1 MHLGGC
7 SHFWESGWQGSPSGT
22 EVLASGQG
30 RNWVEHHLDTQ
41 GSGPGLFYRQKGLYS
56 VLTAPVTLHSMWLE
70 VGVRAEAE
78 EIQTLRNSVPEHG
91 VSENKLEQ
99 GTAELLSGLN
109 AQCVYNSGGCG
120 KHALRPQQFLS
131 ESWTQCR
138 VCKIPV
144 RVSSRGLFCYPDGGL
159 GL

>member
-1 MHLGGC
+1 M
-7 SHFWESGWQGSPSGT
+7 
-22 EVLASGQG
+22 LASCQG
-30 RNWVEHHLDTQ
+30 RNWVEHHLDAQ
-41 GSGPGLFYRQKGLYS
+41 GSAPGLFYRQKGLYS

-78 EIQTLRNSVPEHG
+78 RKSDSEEFSTRTG

-131 ESWTQCR
+131 ESRTQCC

-144 RVSSRGLFCYPDGGL
+144 RVSSGGLFCYPDGGL

>member
-1 MHLGGC
+1 M
-7 SHFWESGWQGSPSGT
+7 
-22 EVLASGQG
+22 
-30 RNWVEHHLDTQ
+30 
-41 GSGPGLFYRQKGLYS
+41 
-56 VLTAPVTLHSMWLE
+56 LTAPVTLHSMWLE

-78 EIQTLRNSVPEHG
+78 EMQTVRNSVPEPD

-131 ESWTQCR
+131 ESRTQCS

-144 RVSSRGLFCYPDGGL
+144 RVSSGVCSVTQMEALASKDSVGMLTPLQSACPPLFPTGHRVLGGPW
-159 GL
+159 

>member
-1 MHLGGC
+1 MRC
-7 SHFWESGWQGSPSGT
+7 
-22 EVLASGQG
+22 
-30 RNWVEHHLDTQ
+30 
-41 GSGPGLFYRQKGLYS
+41 
-56 VLTAPVTLHSMWLE
+56 
-70 VGVRAEAE
+70 AEADCE
-78 EIQTLRNSVPEHG
+78 EFSTGTG

-120 KHALRPQQFLS
+120 EQALRPQQFLS
-131 ESWTQCR
+131 ESRTQCS

-144 RVSSRGLFCYPDGGL
+144 RVSSGGLFCYPDGGL